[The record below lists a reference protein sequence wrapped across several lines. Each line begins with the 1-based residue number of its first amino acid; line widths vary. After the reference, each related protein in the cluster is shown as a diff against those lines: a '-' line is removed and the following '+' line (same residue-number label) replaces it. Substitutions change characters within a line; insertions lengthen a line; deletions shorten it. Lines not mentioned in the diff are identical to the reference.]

1 MRFRLIASYICV
13 SDRIL
18 ICKYNYN
25 VAELPTMNA
34 SLLNFTDQGRLTR
47 LVAVNNLCMKVLDRE
62 LHDRLS

>member
-13 SDRIL
+13 GNRIL
-18 ICKYNYN
+18 ICKDNYSG
-25 VAELPTMNA
+25 AELPTINA